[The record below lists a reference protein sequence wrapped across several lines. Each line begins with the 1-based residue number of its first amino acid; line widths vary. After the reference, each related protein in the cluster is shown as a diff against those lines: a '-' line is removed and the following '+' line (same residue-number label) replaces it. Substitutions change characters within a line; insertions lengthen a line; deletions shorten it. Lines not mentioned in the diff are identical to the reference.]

1 MLLLFISFIAGAL
14 TALAPCTISLLP
26 VIVGG
31 SLSGERSLRRALVV
45 TVSLGVSVIAF
56 TFILKVSTVFIN
68 VPQAFWQ
75 DLSGVIIVL
84 LGIAMLYPTLW
95 DKIPGLNK
103 INMGSN
109 RVLATGYQKQSFLG
123 DILVGAALGPVFS
136 SCSPTYFLILATVLP
151 ASLIAG
157 FAYLIAFALG
167 LCGLL
172 LVITLAGQ
180 KLIERLGVASD
191 PSSRFKRAIGAF
203 FIIVGIAIFFG
214 LDKKIQTDLAS
225 IPFLDETR
233 IEQLLL
239 SQNGPAGQGGA
250 YADNG
255 AVDASGTTA
264 ASRDAMKSLRY
275 QKAPEITNPSGF
287 INTAGVPITIAQFK
301 GKKVVLIDFWTYS
314 CINCQRTL
322 PYMRAW
328 YDKYND
334 EGLEIISIHT
344 PEFAFEHV
352 LDNVQKAADGFG
364 LKYPVVLDNDYG
376 TWNAFSNQYWPRKY
390 LIDIDGYVVYDHAGE
405 GNYDVTE
412 KAIQNALTERAQV
425 LGFSADT
432 VSGGIVNPSGVVTV
446 SSSVGSPETYFGA
459 ARNEYLGNG
468 AQGQTGVQTLT
479 VPARTDVNALYL
491 GGIWR
496 FDSEFAQSQGPVRI
510 VYRYR
515 AQNVY
520 FVASSDKGSK
530 VTILLDGKPIGA
542 NGGADV
548 GRDGIVMI
556 KDNRLYHL
564 VHTAAVEE
572 HILEIRADSAGLD
585 AYTFTFG

>member
-1 MLLLFISFIAGAL
+1 MILLLISFIAGAL

-45 TVSLGVSVIAF
+45 TASLGVSVIVF

-68 VPQAFWQ
+68 VPQTFWQ
-75 DLSGVIIVL
+75 DLSGVVIVL
-84 LGIAMLYPTLW
+84 LGLAMVYPSIW

-103 INMGSN
+103 VNMGSN
-109 RVLATGYQKQSFLG
+109 RLLATGYKKQSFLG

-157 FAYLIAFALG
+157 FGYLLAFASG
-167 LCGLL
+167 LCLL
-172 LVITLAGQ
+172 LLIITLAGQ
-180 KLIERLGVASD
+180 KIVEKLGVASD
-191 PSSRFKRAIGAF
+191 PSSNFKRGIGVF

-214 LDKKIQTDLAS
+214 LDKKVQTSLAS
-225 IPFLDETR
+225 VPFLDETR

-239 SQNGPAGQGGA
+239 AQNGPAGQGGG
-250 YADNG
+250 YADTG
-255 AVDASGTTA
+255 ATNASGTTA
-264 ASRDAMKSLRY
+264 ASRDAMKSMRY
-275 QKAPEITNPSGF
+275 QKAPEITDPSGF
-287 INTAGVPITIAQFK
+287 INTGGVPITIAQFK

-328 YDKYND
+328 YDKYNS

-352 LDNVQKAADGFG
+352 LDNVQKATDGFG

-376 TWNAFSNQYWPRKY
+376 TWNAFGNQYWPRKY

-425 LGFSADT
+425 LGLPSDT
-432 VSGGIVNPSGVVTV
+432 VSGSIVNPSNVVTV
-446 SSSVGSPETYFGA
+446 SSSVSSPETYFGA

-468 AQGQTGVQTLT
+468 AQGKMNVQMLA
-479 VPARTDVNALYL
+479 VPDSTDSNTLYL
-491 GGIWR
+491 GGVWR
-496 FDSEFAQSQGPVRI
+496 FDTEFAASQGPSTV

-520 FVASSDKGSK
+520 FVASSDKG
-530 VTILLDGKPIGA
+530 VNATVLLDGKPIGESA
-542 NGGADV
+542 GADV
-548 GRDGIVMI
+548 AKDGTVAI

-564 VHTAAVEE
+564 VHTAGVEE
-572 HILEIRADSAGLD
+572 HTLEIRTDSAGLD

>member
-109 RVLATGYQKQSFLG
+109 RVLATGYKKQSFLG

-239 SQNGPAGQGGA
+239 SQNGSAGQGGA
-250 YADNG
+250 YADSG

-264 ASRDAMKSLRY
+264 ASRDAMKSMRY
-275 QKAPEITNPSGF
+275 QKAPEISNPSGF
-287 INTAGVPITIAQFK
+287 INTAGVPITIAQFR
-301 GKKVVLIDFWTYS
+301 GKKVVLVDFWTYS

-352 LDNVQKAADGFG
+352 LDNVRKATDGFG

-376 TWNAFSNQYWPRKY
+376 TWNAFGNQYWPRKY

-412 KAIQNALTERAQV
+412 RAIQNALTERAQV
-425 LGFSADT
+425 LGLPAST
-432 VSGGIVNPSGVVTV
+432 VSDGIVNPSGVVTV
-446 SSSVGSPETYFGA
+446 NSSVGSPETYFGA

-468 AQGQTGVQTLT
+468 TQGQAGVQTLT
-479 VPARTDVNALYL
+479 VPKNTEINTLYL

-496 FDSEFAQSQGPVRI
+496 FDTEFAQSQGPTSI
-510 VYRYR
+510 VYHYR

-520 FVASSDKGSK
+520 FVASSDKGVK
-530 VTILLDGKPIGA
+530 ATILLDGKPIEA

-548 GRDGIVMI
+548 AKDGTVMI

-564 VHTAAVEE
+564 VHTSGVEE
-572 HILEIRADSAGLD
+572 HTLEIRTDSPGLD